1 MDILVNNVQV
11 LDPSKKKF
19 SLGGVAIIDQRI
31 IEVYSETSAV
41 PFDHFDRVVDG
52 KGLFAIPGFFDVHS
66 RGDLAMV
73 SDPSRISALS
83 QGITSEVIGND
94 GFAVAPVRHGNY
106 MLHGQ
111 YVASSLGNPQLKW
124 HWESTSQYLDVLHAK
139 NGTNVLFYAP
149 HGTLRLEASL
159 NTSLSYTG
167 LDALLHLL
175 EKSIDEGALGLS
187 ISCSQSPSKDGWSND
202 HEMSLLVS
210 LLKKKKA
217 ILSVCLEGSTS
228 PFKDIERAVHFAK
241 TGGIKL
247 HISRLFADNDDDA
260 EQIISFLEKN
270 KKDLPGLI
278 VDTSPY
284 STRLLKLSNILP
296 FWVKEI
302 SSEELRLQLKKP
314 EAVQR
319 MFDALNVKE
328 EYLERIKLI
337 ITSKKDLKK
346 HEGALLEH
354 IAMERDE
361 SIYDVLLN
369 LVLFDSD
376 KTFFEYE
383 AIKPDILKRMFD
395 LPFVLPATSG
405 YLDGRAMPDM
415 FGAIPVYVKNLSDLD
430 ALKIA
435 TRLAMTPAEFFGVK
449 WGIKKGH
456 KANILILDP
465 KRIYSEADYNNPRSL
480 AEGFECVIVNGK
492 IAFEKN
498 KSTGLRCGEVLN
510 WN

>member
-11 LDPSKKKF
+11 LDPTKKRVF
-19 SLGGVAIIDQRI
+19 PGGVAIIDQRI

-41 PFDHFDRVVDG
+41 PFDHFDRVIDG
-52 KGLFAIPGFFDVHS
+52 KGFFAIPGFFDIHS

-73 SDPSRISALS
+73 FDPSRVSALS

-94 GFAVAPVRHGNY
+94 GFAVAPVRHSNY
-106 MLHGQ
+106 LLHGQ

-124 HWESTSQYLDVLHAK
+124 HWESTSQYLDVLNTK

-159 NTSLSYTG
+159 NTSLSHTG

-175 EKSIDEGALGLS
+175 ERALDEGALGMS

-202 HEMSLLVS
+202 REMSMLAP
-210 LLKKKKA
+210 LLKKKNA
-217 ILSVCLEGSTS
+217 ILSVCLEGSTT
-228 PFKDIERAVHFAK
+228 PLKDVERAVHFAK
-241 TGGIKL
+241 AGGIKL
-247 HISRLFADNDDDA
+247 HLSRLFSESDENA
-260 EQIISFLEKN
+260 EEIITLLEKG

-278 VDTSPY
+278 VDISPY
-284 STRLLKLSNILP
+284 HSRLLKLSNILP

-302 SSEELRLQLKKP
+302 SSEELRQQLKKP

-319 MFDALNVKE
+319 MFESLNVKE
-328 EYLERIKLI
+328 EYLEKIKLVL
-337 ITSKKDLKK
+337 TSKKDLKK
-346 HEGALLEH
+346 HEGSLLEH

-383 AIKPDILKRMFD
+383 AVKPDVLKRIFE
-395 LPFVLPATSG
+395 LPFVLPATTG

-415 FGAIPVYVKNLSDLD
+415 FGAIPTYIKHLSDLD

-435 TRLAMTPAEFFGVK
+435 TRLSIIPAEFFGVK
-449 WGIKKGH
+449 WGIKKGL
-456 KANILILDP
+456 KANMLILDP

-480 AEGFECVIVNGK
+480 AEGLETVIVNGK
-492 IAFEKN
+492 IAFEKS

-510 WN
+510 WE